1 VHRERR
7 LRHAVE
13 AEGAETM
20 AARAE
25 EAVGAETVAHRAEAA
40 VAGTMPDPA
49 AEAVAGTMPDPAAVP
64 TAARAGAR
72 AAFFPSSS
80 ADWNG
85 ILNGMPFPLLS
96 PAQSKDLNGLLGFA
110 GGQALSTRLVHQ
122 RVH

>member
-7 LRHAVE
+7 LRHAV
-13 AEGAETM
+13 
-20 AARAE
+20 

-40 VAGTMPDPA
+40 VGAETMADRA
-49 AEAVAGTMPDPAAVP
+49 EEAVAGTMADPAAVP

-80 ADWNG
+80 VDWNG